1 MFSSLP
7 PANEDSV
14 KRYITPRSAYDSAII
29 DDSGKRVIYDEARI
43 IELLAIDYAETLRA
57 ISNYKSFSDTFIN
70 HKARNLALRWS
81 YILRETA
88 IYGDSRIRPVL
99 K

>member
-1 MFSSLP
+1 M
-7 PANEDSV
+7 NDDSG

-43 IELLAIDYAETLRA
+43 MELLTYDYAETLRA
-57 ISNYKSFSDTFIN
+57 ISNYRFYDEDSIN
-70 HKARNLALRWS
+70 ALAYKLALRWS
-81 YILRETA
+81 IILRESA
-88 IYGDSRIRPVL
+88 IYGDSRFRPVI